1 MKKHIIIVGG
11 GCAGLTCAIYLARF
25 GHDVKVYCN
34 YSYGCLTETSL
45 IENFP
50 GFPDGIEGFDLM
62 DNMTK
67 QAEKFGVKICDDK
80 VEKVWNHKVYTDSG
94 IEEEYDYVVFATGLT
109 PNKLNLPNI
118 DDYNN
123 LHYCAVCDGSLY
135 KDQTVA
141 IVGGGDTA
149 LGDALYL
156 ANICKQVYMIVR
168 RDVFRGSQI
177 LVDKVK
183 NTPNIKIYFNNQIKE
198 IKTSEQ
204 DELTITQLELTNGE
218 ILDINGLFSCIGFKV
233 NNELFANK
241 KIKDSYI
248 CGDCNGNEFRQA
260 VIACGDGAKTA
271 MLISKNIL

>member
-1 MKKHIIIVGG
+1 MKKVIIVGG

-25 GHDVKVYCN
+25 GFEVKVYCN

-67 QAEKFGVKICDDK
+67 QAEKFGVKILDDK
-80 VEKVWNHKVYTDSG
+80 VEKVQKHKIYTDSG
-94 IEEEYDYVVFATGLT
+94 IEDHYDIIVFATGLT
-109 PNKLNLPNI
+109 PNKLNFPNI

-141 IVGGGDTA
+141 LVGGGDTA

-168 RDVFRGSQI
+168 RDIFRGSQI

-183 NTPNIKIYFNNQIKE
+183 EKSNIKIFFNSQIEKME
-198 IKTSEQ
+198 DEEGNIKRV
-204 DELTITQLELTNGE
+204 
-218 ILDINGLFSCIGFKV
+218 ILNDGNSLSIEGVFSCIGFKI
-233 NNELFANK
+233 NDQLFKGK
-241 KIKDSYI
+241 KIQDSFI
-248 CGDCNGNEFRQA
+248 CGDCDGNMYRQA
-260 VIACGDGAKTA
+260 VIACGNGAKTA
-271 MLISKNIL
+271 IDINQKYSLI

>member
-1 MKKHIIIVGG
+1 MKKVIIVGG

-25 GHDVKVYCN
+25 GFTVKVYCN
-34 YSYGCLTETSL
+34 YSAGCLTETSL
-45 IENFP
+45 VENFP

-67 QAEKFGVKICDDK
+67 QAEKFGVKILDDK

-94 IEEEYDYVVFATGLT
+94 IEEQYDIVVFATGLT
-109 PNKLNLPNI
+109 PNKLNFPNI

-141 IVGGGDTA
+141 LVGGGDTA

-156 ANICKQVYMIVR
+156 SNICKQVYMIVR

-183 NTPNIKIYFNNQIKE
+183 AKPNIKIYFNSQIEKIE
-198 IKTSEQ
+198 DEELNIKG
-204 DELTITQLELTNGE
+204 LTLSNG
-218 ILDINGLFSCIGFKV
+218 ISLSVDGLFSCIGFKV
-233 NNELFANK
+233 NDQLFKGKN
-241 KIKDSYI
+241 IKDSYV

-260 VIACGDGAKTA
+260 VIACGEGAKTA
-271 MLISKNIL
+271 IIINHKHM

>member
-11 GCAGLTCAIYLARF
+11 GCAGLTCALYLARF

-34 YSYGCLTETSL
+34 YGAGCLTETSL
-45 IENFP
+45 VENFP

-94 IEEEYDYVVFATGLT
+94 IEEQYDYVVFATGLT

-141 IVGGGDTA
+141 LVGGGDTA

-183 NTPNIKIYFNNQIKE
+183 AKSNIKILFNTQISQL
-198 IKTSEQ
+198 KTSEE
-204 DELTITQLELTNGE
+204 DELTIKELTLSDGSS
-218 ILDINGLFSCIGFKV
+218 LSVDGVFSCIGFKV
-233 NNELFANK
+233 NDELFKGKN
-241 KIKDSYI
+241 IKDSYI

-271 MLISKNIL
+271 MIINHKCI